1 MRLRDQLGGDLRVS
15 TTKKN
20 GQTLYRVRT
29 APMNSNDDAD
39 AALARLSELG
49 SNDAHIVVDQ

>member
-1 MRLRDQLGGDLRVS
+1 LGDDLKIS
-15 TTKKN
+15 TIKKN

-29 APMNSNDDAD
+29 APLNTTEEAD
-39 AALARLSELG
+39 AALARLSGLG